1 MAEEKIERVVQGQ
14 EMAEEKI
21 ERVVQVLQPLCQHSF
36 ELVPASSSSWHPGWH
51 ERVCHH
57 YDLRGCT
64 ILSQIFPETHKW
76 FCQRFRDSYF
86 GFCVSQ
92 RIYHKKQARGGKA
105 LGVDIEDPRNGL
117 PLLKRFEVLYQDGHM
132 TLLPCAEE
140 NPLAQEPTPFE

>member
-1 MAEEKIERVVQGQ
+1 MLEEKIERVVQGQEMAAEKIERVVEGQEMAEEKIERVVQGQ

-36 ELVPASSSSWHPGWH
+36 ELVPASSSSCDPDWH

-57 YDLRGCT
+57 YHLRGCT

-86 GFCVSQ
+86 GF
-92 RIYHKKQARGGKA
+92 
-105 LGVDIEDPRNGL
+105 
-117 PLLKRFEVLYQDGHM
+117 
-132 TLLPCAEE
+132 
-140 NPLAQEPTPFE
+140 